1 LNDIEKNTIFTH
13 NPANAKG
20 VSNYDIVDKSY
31 LSSSTHHRKVVRI
44 SLLRMTCVTFH
55 KVPFKD
61 SFQVENGKVIH
72 VAETFT
78 ITKKTALLVDDE
90 KVYPPFCYKN
100 YAEYA
105 VMKAAQPIGTYPA
118 EMLTFLK
125 EDGVKEADV
134 EKYYRTIDTD
144 KPLFFYKANGK

>member
-1 LNDIEKNTIFTH
+1 
-13 NPANAKG
+13 
-20 VSNYDIVDKSY
+20 
-31 LSSSTHHRKVVRI
+31 
-44 SLLRMTCVTFH
+44 MTCVTFLIRSTVQGLFSSRERQ
-55 KVPFKD
+55 K
-61 SFQVENGKVIH
+61 H

-78 ITKKTALLVDDE
+78 ITKKSTALLVDDE

-105 VMKAAQPIGTYPA
+105 VMKAAQPGTYPTA

-125 EDGVKEADV
+125 EDGVKEADA

-144 KPLFFYKANGK
+144 KPYSSRLTAIETGLITHAYRIQITSSRM

>member
-1 LNDIEKNTIFTH
+1 
-13 NPANAKG
+13 
-20 VSNYDIVDKSY
+20 
-31 LSSSTHHRKVVRI
+31 
-44 SLLRMTCVTFH
+44 MTCVTFLIR
-55 KVPFKD
+55 VPFKD

-78 ITKKTALLVDDE
+78 ITKKSTALLVDDE

-105 VMKAAQPIGTYPA
+105 VMKAAQPIGTYPTA

>member
-1 LNDIEKNTIFTH
+1 LRNFSH
-13 NPANAKG
+13 KG
-20 VSNYDIVDKSY
+20 
-31 LSSSTHHRKVVRI
+31 
-44 SLLRMTCVTFH
+44 
-55 KVPFKD
+55 VPFKD

-78 ITKKTALLVDDE
+78 ITKKSTALLVDDE

-105 VMKAAQPIGTYPA
+105 VMKAAQPIGTYPTA

-125 EDGVKEADV
+125 EDGVKEADKSTIV
-134 EKYYRTIDTD
+134 LSTLTNLYSSIRLTANRNGFDYAYAYRIQITSSRM
-144 KPLFFYKANGK
+144 

>member
-1 LNDIEKNTIFTH
+1 
-13 NPANAKG
+13 
-20 VSNYDIVDKSY
+20 
-31 LSSSTHHRKVVRI
+31 
-44 SLLRMTCVTFH
+44 
-55 KVPFKD
+55 
-61 SFQVENGKVIH
+61 
-72 VAETFT
+72 
-78 ITKKTALLVDDE
+78 VDDE

-105 VMKAAQPIGTYPA
+105 VMKAAQPIGTYPTA

-144 KPLFFYKANGK
+144 KPYSSIRLTAETGLITHTHIAYK